1 MILQNQ
7 SLAMLTFA
15 GNPLL
20 YKLIQSSVFVNPS
33 FTLFLPIGCHQ
44 ADQSDH
50 LPLQLFHLL
59 SQSSQCGG
67 HFPTGVFFLC
77 FQMILRVYRI
87 LGYILHSDYLFEL
100 VQEIS
105 CETTFL
111 NNN

>member
-15 GNPLL
+15 GNPFI
-20 YKLIQSSVFVNPS
+20 YKLFQSSVFVNLI

-44 ADQSDH
+44 ADH
-50 LPLQLFHLL
+50 LPLQLFHLH
-59 SQSSQCGG
+59 SQCGG

>member
-1 MILQNQ
+1 MILQNK
-7 SLAMLTFA
+7 LLTFA

-59 SQSSQCGG
+59 SQCGG

-87 LGYILHSDYLFEL
+87 LGNILHSEYLFEL